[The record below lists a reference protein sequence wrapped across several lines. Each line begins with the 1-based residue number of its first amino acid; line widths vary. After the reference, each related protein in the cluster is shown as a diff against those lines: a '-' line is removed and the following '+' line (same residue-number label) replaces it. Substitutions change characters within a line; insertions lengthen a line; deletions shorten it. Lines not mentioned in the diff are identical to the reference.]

1 MVPSRLIIVSL
12 NLLLILISH
21 AIAQQ
26 SLLYSCLNDEGNY
39 TTNSTYKTNLNTLL
53 SSLPSKI
60 NTNSAFYSSS
70 NGQNPN
76 KAYAT
81 GLCRGDVDT
90 SVCRSCLNNSTNL
103 LPQRCPNQKGA
114 VGWYDEC
121 TLRYSSRS
129 LHGIK
134 RTDPAFAIWDT
145 RNVSSDIDAFNN
157 GVETLLEDLRTR
169 AVEGDSLR
177 KFAAG
182 NADAP
187 NNFETIYAVEQCSP
201 DLSDVDCSDCLVDAI
216 GRLTGSF
223 KGKRAVRLAMPSCT
237 VAYALDRFYD
247 VSAESPPPPSY
258 PPPPPIISTQPSTTN
273 VTSDNNGNICFTVN
287 FGQLSGP
294 QYYT

>member
-1 MVPSRLIIVSL
+1 MFFLY
-12 NLLLILISH
+12 LILILIISH
-21 AIAQQ
+21 AINAQQ
-26 SLLYSCLNDEGNY
+26 PLLYSCLNDEGNY

-60 NTNSAFYSSS
+60 NINYAFYRSSS
-70 NGQNPN
+70 GQNPN

-81 GLCRGDVDT
+81 GLCRGDVDA
-90 SVCRSCLNNSTNL
+90 SVCRSCLTNSTNL
-103 LPQRCPNQKGA
+103 LTQRCPNQKGA
-114 VGWYDEC
+114 VGWYEKC

-129 LHGIK
+129 LDGVK
-134 RTDPAFAIWDT
+134 QTDPAFAIWDT

-157 GVETLLEDLRTR
+157 GVETLLEDLRSR

-187 NNFETIYAVEQCSP
+187 NNFETIYAIAQCSP
-201 DLSDVDCSDCLVDAI
+201 DLSDFDCSDCLVDAI
-216 GRLTGSF
+216 GRLTAHC
-223 KGKRAVRLAMPSCT
+223 KGKRAARLAMPSCT

-247 VSAESPPPPSY
+247 VSAESPPPSSFPL
-258 PPPPPIISTQPSTTN
+258 PPPIISTPPSTTN
-273 VTSDNNGNICFTVN
+273 ETTSDNNGNIFFTVN

-294 QYYT
+294 QYYN